1 VRGAT
6 SAGRATSK
14 PNQQPVRGATSA
26 GRATSKPN
34 QQPVRGATSA
44 GRARGLAGVMRHRAW
59 QALVL
64 LVAALVLSSCGWRG
78 IANVPIPGGPG
89 SGGPGAYDIYVQVP
103 DTLAINGNSKVM
115 VADVAVGSIRAISLQ
130 NWVATLRLGLDKSVK
145 LPKNT
150 LAKIAQTSLLGSQH
164 VELIAPPNPSPELL
178 KNGDTIP
185 LKNSSAYPSTEQT
198 LASLSLILRGGGI
211 PNLEVLQNEV
221 FNIFNGR
228 GDQIRAFLGKLDTF
242 TRQLNQQRDDIT
254 HAIDSTNRLL
264 VYVGGR
270 ADVLDRVLTEIPPLI
285 KHFADTKNLLIN
297 AVDSVGQLSQNAD
310 QYLSESRAN
319 LHTDLQLLQC
329 PLKELGRGAP
339 YLIGALKLIL
349 TQPYDIDTVPKIFR
363 GDYQNISL
371 TLDVTYSAVDNA
383 FLTGTGFSGALRALE
398 QSFGRDPETMIPDVR
413 FTPNPNDAPGGPLVE
428 RGDRNC

>member
-1 VRGAT
+1 MTRLTRLVR
-6 SAGRATSK
+6 RR
-14 PNQQPVRGATSA
+14 V
-26 GRATSKPN
+26 
-34 QQPVRGATSA
+34 
-44 GRARGLAGVMRHRAW
+44 W

-64 LVAALVLSSCGWRG
+64 LLAAVVLSSCGWRG
-78 IANVPIPGGPG
+78 ISNVEIPGGPG
-89 SGGPGAYDIYVQVP
+89 SGSGAYTVYVQVP

-115 VADVAVGSIRAISLQ
+115 VADVFVGSIRAINLK
-130 NWVATLRLGLDKSVK
+130 NWVATLTLGLSKSVK

-150 LAKIAQTSLLGSQH
+150 LAKIGQTSLLGSQH
-164 VELIAPPNPSPELL
+164 VELGSPPNPSAELL
-178 KNGDTIP
+178 KDGDTIP
-185 LKNSSAYPSTEQT
+185 LKNSSAYPTTEQT

-228 GDQIRAFLGKLDTF
+228 GEQIRSFLGKLDTF
-242 TRQLNQQRDDIT
+242 TDQLNQQRDDIT

-264 VYVGGR
+264 GYVGNR
-270 ADVLDRVLTEIPPLI
+270 SDVLDRTLTDIPPLI
-285 KHFADTKNLLIN
+285 KHFADTQNLLIN
-297 AVDSVGQLSQNAD
+297 AIDSVGRLSQAAD
-310 QYLSESRAN
+310 QYLSEARGP
-319 LHTDLQLLQC
+319 LHTDLQALQC
-329 PLKELGRGAP
+329 PFKELGRASP

-349 TQPYDIDTVPKIFR
+349 TQPYDIDTVPKMFR

-383 FLTGTGFSGALRALE
+383 FLTGTGLSGSLRALE

-413 FTPNPNDAPGGPLVE
+413 YTPNPNDAPGGPLVE

>member
-1 VRGAT
+1 MLMRL
-6 SAGRATSK
+6 
-14 PNQQPVRGATSA
+14 
-26 GRATSKPN
+26 
-34 QQPVRGATSA
+34 
-44 GRARGLAGVMRHRAW
+44 ARRRVW

-64 LVAALVLSSCGWRG
+64 LLATVVLSSCGWRG
-78 IANVPIPGGPG
+78 ISNVEIPGGPG
-89 SGGPGAYDIYVQVP
+89 SGSGAYTVYVQVP

-115 VADVAVGSIRAISLQ
+115 VADVFVGSIRAINLK
-130 NWVATLRLGLDKSVK
+130 NWVATLTLGLSKSVK

-150 LAKIAQTSLLGSQH
+150 LAKIGQTSLLGSQH
-164 VELIAPPNPSPELL
+164 VELGAPPNPSSELL
-178 KNGDTIP
+178 KDGDTIP
-185 LKNSSAYPSTEQT
+185 LKNSSAYPTTEQT

-228 GDQIRAFLGKLDTF
+228 GEQIRSFLGKLDTF
-242 TRQLNQQRDDIT
+242 TNQLNQQRDDIT

-264 VYVGGR
+264 GYVGNR
-270 ADVLDRVLTEIPPLI
+270 SDVLDRTLTDIPPLI
-285 KHFADTKNLLIN
+285 KHFADTQNLLIN
-297 AVDSVGQLSQNAD
+297 AIDSVGRLSQAAD
-310 QYLSESRAN
+310 QYLSEARGP
-319 LHTDLQLLQC
+319 LHTDLQALQC
-329 PLKELGRGAP
+329 PFKELGRASP

-349 TQPYDIDTVPKIFR
+349 TQPYDIDTVPKMFR

-383 FLTGTGFSGALRALE
+383 FLTGTGLSGSLRALE

-413 FTPNPNDAPGGPLVE
+413 YTPNPNDAPGGPLVE